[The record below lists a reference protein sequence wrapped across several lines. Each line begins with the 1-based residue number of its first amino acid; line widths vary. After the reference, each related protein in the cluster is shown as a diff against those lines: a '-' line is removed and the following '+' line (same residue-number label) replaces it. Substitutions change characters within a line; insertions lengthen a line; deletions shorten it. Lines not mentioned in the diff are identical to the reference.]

1 MLRKRFPH
9 YYLVVRG
16 IHWFFQKASKA
27 ELWCFRWLYLNKLLK
42 NRPITDDLRRC
53 TLWHSAYCMRI
64 ATSHNVWMGYPLSKF
79 NRPRG
84 FANMIRT
91 ISNHW
96 TCVWWCSFTTL
107 SSSVST
113 YNWNSCLKHY
123 SDVIMS
129 AMASQIIGVSIAYST
144 VCSGTDQRKH
154 QSPVSLAFVR
164 GISHWPVN
172 SLHKEPVTRK
182 IFPFDDVIIRSGV
195 SKPALD
201 YLFYHITV
209 IVI

>member
-1 MLRKRFPH
+1 MERIVCVLQRHTMYEWDIHYQNLIDQGHSQIWSAPFQTIGRVCDDAVLPH
-9 YYLVVRG
+9 YPLVLV
-16 IHWFFQKASKA
+16 
-27 ELWCFRWLYLNKLLK
+27 
-42 NRPITDDLRRC
+42 
-53 TLWHSAYCMRI
+53 
-64 ATSHNVWMGYPLSKF
+64 
-79 NRPRG
+79 
-84 FANMIRT
+84 RT
-91 ISNHW
+91 IG
-96 TCVWWCSFTTL
+96 
-107 SSSVST
+107 
-113 YNWNSCLKHY
+113 NSCLKRY

-154 QSPVSLAFVR
+154 QSSVSLAFVR

-201 YLFYHITV
+201 YLFYHMTV